1 MKSILKVLGVVS
13 IVLVFITGCRSGIVQ
28 NIVAQPVSVKQNTT
42 DDQMYKAIKT
52 AGLSL
57 GWQVRKVKPGLAEAQ
72 LYLRDHMAVVEIPYT
87 KEEFS
92 INYKNSSNLNYNA
105 EKNTIHSNYNGWIQ
119 NLRNAITLQL
129 SALE

>member
-72 LYLRDHMAVVEIPYT
+72 LYLRDHMAAVEIPYT